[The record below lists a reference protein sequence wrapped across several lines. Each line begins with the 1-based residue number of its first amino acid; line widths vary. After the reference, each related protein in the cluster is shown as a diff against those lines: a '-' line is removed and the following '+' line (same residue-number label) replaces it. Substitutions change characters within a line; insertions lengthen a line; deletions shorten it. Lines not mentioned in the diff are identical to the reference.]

1 MFYVTTRALKHHGR
15 NAILLDPT
23 SYSSVATDAATHVLM
38 NVFARNRNTY
48 PSFFHTQKGTREGT
62 FYFLIIERTIEQRS
76 EGKNHNF
83 PRKKKKNK
91 RKIYHLGRNFIYF
104 ESRFN
109 YQNEGWPSPSCNHR
123 VLWNVSSRVENDG
136 ARSKVETIEDSRS
149 LAFPTWH
156 VPF

>member
-1 MFYVTTRALKHHGR
+1 MIKIEFETS
-15 NAILLDPT
+15 LLAFMDRVLRYDT
-23 SYSSVATDAATHVLM
+23 SVETSRKERHFVGSDEL
-38 NVFARNRNTY
+38 
-48 PSFFHTQKGTREGT
+48 FFRSHRCGNSRINERVCEKPKYLSLLLPHSKGTREGT

-123 VLWNVSSRVENDG
+123 VL
-136 ARSKVETIEDSRS
+136 
-149 LAFPTWH
+149 
-156 VPF
+156 